1 MLFLSLLLFL
11 IRRYFSDLAVAVA
24 NFEGPKDKTL
34 VVLSYSERL
43 GNKNAGNDAWKVI
56 AQGQLEGGFLPA

>member
-1 MLFLSLLLFL
+1 M
-11 IRRYFSDLAVAVA
+11 AVA